1 MAARREYSTLALT
14 RRFLSEA
21 LVHKRLLLLSSL
33 SIVGATLATLASP
46 YILKVA
52 IDQYILKHRFEGLWL
67 VASLYLLAL
76 TGQWLFNTLQFY
88 YTQVFGQQVLR
99 ELRARLF
106 EKVLHAH
113 LDFYKEKSTGDL
125 VSRII
130 NDTSMVN
137 EILVTGLLGGLAN
150 ILTVAGIVA
159 AMFLLDVK
167 LTLAVLASIPVMI
180 IVAKYFGGRMRKS
193 YRATRVKIARLS
205 SIVEESVSGIE
216 TIRSFGGEKAVH
228 SEFSGAA
235 MDTARAYMK
244 VAVYMGLFWPLMS
257 IASLLSIIIVLTYGS
272 YLAIQGATS
281 IGVVVAFIQYAQRFR
296 GPINNVVSMYDS
308 LQSALAALERIYEV
322 LDDERIEDYEGV
334 NVERLEGWIE
344 FQDVWFEY
352 EPGRPVLRGV
362 SFQVR
367 KGLKVALVGETG
379 AGKTTIASLIL
390 RFYDPSRGRILL
402 DKRDSRMLSRRAVR
416 RRIGYVPQEPY
427 LFPGTVMENLLIGN
441 PRASR
446 EEAIEVCKR
455 LGVHDFIMKLPKG
468 YDTPAGEA
476 GKLLSVGERQ
486 LISIARIM
494 LRNPDIVVL
503 DEALSSV
510 DPETE
515 DKVTRALLEL
525 MEGRTSIIIAHRLSI
540 TRHADKV
547 IAIRDGRIVEE
558 GPPGEL
564 LRKHGYYYQL
574 YSSQLARERAVMGR
588 G

>member
-1 MAARREYSTLALT
+1 VARQYSTLALT

-33 SIVGATLATLASP
+33 SIAGATLATLASP

-67 VASLYLLAL
+67 VASLYMLAL
-76 TGQWLFNTLQFY
+76 IGQWLFNTLQFY

-106 EKVLHAH
+106 SKVLQAH
-113 LDFYKEKSTGDL
+113 LNFHKEKSTGDL

-150 ILTVAGIVA
+150 ILTVAGIVV
-159 AMFLLDVK
+159 AMLLLDVK
-167 LTLAVLASIPVMI
+167 LTLAVLGSIPVMV
-180 IVAKYFGGRMRKS
+180 IVAKYFGGRMRRS
-193 YRATRVKIARLS
+193 YRVTRERIARLS

-235 MDTARAYMK
+235 MDTAKAYMK

-257 IASLLSIIIVLTYGS
+257 LASLLSVIIVLTYGS
-272 YLAIQGATS
+272 YLALQGATS

-322 LDDERIEDYEGV
+322 IDDERVEDYEGEE
-334 NVERLEGWIE
+334 VERLEGEID

-362 SFQVR
+362 SFHVE
-367 KGLKVALVGETG
+367 KGSKVALVGETG

-390 RFYDPSRGRILL
+390 RFYDPVEGRILL
-402 DKRDSRMLSRRAVR
+402 DGRDLRLLSRRAVR

-427 LFPGTVMENLLIGN
+427 LFPGTVMENLLVGN
-441 PRASR
+441 PVASR
-446 EEAIEVCKR
+446 EDAVRVCKQ
-455 LGVHDFIMKLPKG
+455 LGVHEFIMKLPKG

-486 LISIARIM
+486 LISIARVM
-494 LRNPDIVVL
+494 LRNPDVVVL

-510 DPETE
+510 DPKTE

-525 MEGRTSIIIAHRLSI
+525 MKGRTSLIIAHRLSI
-540 TRHADKV
+540 TRHADKI
-547 IAIRDGRIVEE
+547 IAIKDGKIVEE
-558 GPPGEL
+558 GPPSEL
-564 LRKHGYYYQL
+564 LQRRGYYYQL
-574 YSSQLARERAVMGR
+574 YQAQVMEEEAVAEG
-588 G
+588 

>member
-1 MAARREYSTLALT
+1 MATCREYSTLALT
-14 RRFLSEA
+14 KRFLSEA
-21 LVHKRLLLLSSL
+21 LVHKHLLLLSSL

-52 IDQYILKHRFEGLWL
+52 IDQYILKHRFDGLWL

-76 TGQWLFNTLQFY
+76 TAQWLFNTLQFY
-88 YTQVFGQQVLR
+88 YTQVFGQRVLR
-99 ELRARLF
+99 ELRTRLF

-137 EILVTGLLGGLAN
+137 EILVTGLFGGLAN
-150 ILTVAGIVA
+150 ILTVTGIAV
-159 AMFLLDVK
+159 AMFILDVK
-167 LTLAVLASIPVMI
+167 LTLAVLASIPVMVV
-180 IVAKYFGGRMRKS
+180 VAKYFGGRMRRS
-193 YRATRVKIARLS
+193 YRATREKIARLS

-216 TIRSFGGEKAVH
+216 TIQSFGGEKAVR

-235 MDTARAYMK
+235 MDTAKAYMK

-257 IASLLSIIIVLTYGS
+257 LASLLSVIIVLTYGS
-272 YLAIQGATS
+272 YLALQGATS

-322 LDDERIEDYEGV
+322 IDDGRVEDYEGEEV
-334 NVERLEGWIE
+334 GRLGGEVD

-362 SFQVR
+362 SFHVE
-367 KGLKVALVGETG
+367 KGSKVALVGETG

-390 RFYDPSRGRILL
+390 RFYDPSEGRILL
-402 DKRDSRMLSRRAVR
+402 DGRDSRLLSRRAVR

-427 LFPGTVMENLLIGN
+427 LFPGTVMENLLVGN
-441 PRASR
+441 PMASR
-446 EEAIEVCKR
+446 EDAVRVCKQ
-455 LGVHDFIMKLPKG
+455 LGVHEFIMKLPKG

-486 LISIARIM
+486 LISIARVM

-510 DPETE
+510 DPKTE

-525 MEGRTSIIIAHRLSI
+525 MKGRTSLIIAHRLSI
-540 TRHADKV
+540 TRHADKI
-547 IAIRDGRIVEE
+547 IAIKDGKIVEE
-558 GPPGEL
+558 GPPSEL
-564 LRKHGYYYQL
+564 LQRRGYYYQL
-574 YSSQLARERAVMGR
+574 YQAQVMEEEAVAEG
-588 G
+588 

>member
-1 MAARREYSTLALT
+1 MATCREYSTLALT
-14 RRFLSEA
+14 KRFLSEA
-21 LVHKRLLLLSSL
+21 LVHKHLLLLSSL

-52 IDQYILKHRFEGLWL
+52 IDQYILKHRFDGLWL

-76 TGQWLFNTLQFY
+76 TAQWLFNTLQFY
-88 YTQVFGQQVLR
+88 YTQVFGQRVLR
-99 ELRARLF
+99 ELRTRLF

-137 EILVTGLLGGLAN
+137 EILVTGLFGGLAN
-150 ILTVAGIVA
+150 ILTVTGIAV
-159 AMFLLDVK
+159 AMFILDVK
-167 LTLAVLASIPVMI
+167 LTLAVLASIPVMVV
-180 IVAKYFGGRMRKS
+180 VAKYFGGRMRRS
-193 YRATRVKIARLS
+193 YRATREKIARLS

-216 TIRSFGGEKAVH
+216 TIQSFGGEKAVR

-235 MDTARAYMK
+235 MDTAKAYMK

-257 IASLLSIIIVLTYGS
+257 LASLLSVIIVLTYGS
-272 YLAIQGATS
+272 YLALQGATS

-322 LDDERIEDYEGV
+322 IDDGRVEDYEGEEV
-334 NVERLEGWIE
+334 GRLGGEVDL
-344 FQDVWFEY
+344 QDVWFEY

-362 SFQVR
+362 SFHVE
-367 KGLKVALVGETG
+367 KGSKVALVGETG

-390 RFYDPSRGRILL
+390 RFYDPSEGRILL
-402 DKRDSRMLSRRAVR
+402 DGRDSRLLSRRAVR

-427 LFPGTVMENLLIGN
+427 LFPGTVMENLLVGN
-441 PRASR
+441 PMASR
-446 EEAIEVCKR
+446 EDAVRVCKQ
-455 LGVHDFIMKLPKG
+455 LGVHEFIMKLPKG

-486 LISIARIM
+486 LISIARVM

-510 DPETE
+510 DPKTE

-525 MEGRTSIIIAHRLSI
+525 MKGRTSLIIAHRLSI
-540 TRHADKV
+540 TRHADKI
-547 IAIRDGRIVEE
+547 IAIKDGKIVEE
-558 GPPGEL
+558 GPPSEL
-564 LRKHGYYYQL
+564 LQRRGYYYQL
-574 YSSQLARERAVMGR
+574 YQAQVMEEEAVAEG
-588 G
+588 